1 MPIRR
6 QSLLSIKLLTA
17 IALGMAAESNL
28 CSAAVSPGT
37 GAATRGIDRADLALR
52 TDLWHSEFMR
62 SEDDKDET
70 KDAESQDPDLE
81 GSLVNGTT
89 VAALRSSL
97 SLSVADAARDFFE
110 DGMGPMME
118 ETTDR
123 SPAITESQL
132 SLSEWDQ
139 AAVSAVAPSDR
150 IIPSEGGP
158 SAVTA
163 VVAIVGAIVIVGA
176 YLKG

>member
-1 MPIRR
+1 MPIHRP
-6 QSLLSIKLLTA
+6 SLFSIKFVTA

-28 CSAAVSPGT
+28 CTAAVVPGI
-37 GAATRGIDRADLALR
+37 GAAIRGVDRADLAFG
-52 TDLWHSEFMR
+52 TDLWRSEFMR
-62 SEDDKDET
+62 SEDDRDET
-70 KDAESQDPDLE
+70 KDADSRDTDLE
-81 GSLVNGTT
+81 GTVVNGTT
-89 VAALRSSL
+89 VPTPRSALAL
-97 SLSVADAARDFFE
+97 SFADAAEDFFE

-123 SPAITESQL
+123 SISIADSQL

-139 AAVSAVAPSDR
+139 AAASALAPGDKITS
-150 IIPSEGGP
+150 SEGGP